1 MPAMKGFGFQW
12 HLTDR
17 CNLRCAHC
25 YQDDFGPGADRP
37 LGDLC
42 AMADRVFAG
51 LAGRPVSINLTG
63 GEPLLLPHL
72 GGLLAHLER
81 FENLAA
87 LHVITNATVAA
98 EPVLACLARA
108 KQLQSLK
115 VSLESAEPAANDRI
129 RGPGNFER
137 VRRNLEL
144 YRARVGKPL
153 VLMMTLGRH
162 NLRGIEGMAALA
174 RELGAAGVIFERFVP
189 LGQSQAFAGEVLG
202 PADWARAIS
211 AVLAAAGS
219 QAEAEEL
226 LPFRAFWLWT
236 DGRAEPLE
244 GALCNLGEESMALMP
259 DGTVFPCRRLPIPVG
274 NVLLE
279 PFPGIL
285 GRLADYSV
293 AALQPRLRG
302 GLCGLCGVEGCAGC
316 RALAHALQGD
326 LLSDDPQ
333 CPLRLE
339 GES

>member
-1 MPAMKGFGFQW
+1 MKGFGFQW

-25 YQDDFGPGADRP
+25 YQDDFGPSAERP

-42 AMADRVFAG
+42 LMADRVFAE

-72 GGLLAHLER
+72 GGLLEYLER
-81 FENLAA
+81 FDDLEA

-108 KQLQSLK
+108 KRLKSLK

-129 RGPGNFER
+129 RGRGNFAR
-137 VRRNLEL
+137 VRRNLDV
-144 YRARVGKPL
+144 YRARLGRPL

-162 NLRGIEGMAALA
+162 NVQGIGAMAALA
-174 RELGAAGVIFERFVP
+174 REVGAAGVIFERFVP
-189 LGQSQAFAGEVLG
+189 LGQSQAFAGQTLG
-202 PADWARAIS
+202 PEDWSRAVS

-219 QAEAEEL
+219 RAETEEL
-226 LPFRAFWLWT
+226 LPYRAFWLWT
-236 DGRAEPLE
+236 DGRSEPLE
-244 GALCNLGEESMALMP
+244 GALCNLGDESMALMP

-274 NVLLE
+274 HVLAE
-279 PFPGIL
+279 PFAEIL
-285 GRLADYSV
+285 PRLAGYCSK
-293 AALQPRLRG
+293 ALLPRLRG

-316 RALAHALQGD
+316 RALARALQGD
-326 LLSDDPQ
+326 VLSDDPQ
-333 CPLRLE
+333 CLLRLE